1 MEMKSLDVQKTVLTL
16 LMATHGEPEE
26 ELDKLEGCL
35 ARLRAELG
43 MLDDLGMAFAALKL
57 CEACEAL
64 DHEIRLRQNLGSFE

>member
-1 MEMKSLDVQKTVLTL
+1 MKSLDVQETVLSL
-16 LMATHGEPEE
+16 IMATRDEPEK

-35 ARLRAELG
+35 ARLRAELA

-64 DHEIRLRQNLGSFE
+64 DHEIRLRQNLESFE